1 MVILKSQITG
11 QDQFLPSILLM
22 CGHFQMI
29 YLAVRQFDIPAVSVI
44 FYARCVGD
52 TVCTRKETRLLI
64 DITDGIVC
72 FIAFSLIL
80 GEKSDIAFYS
90 CRIFQFTAID
100 RHFLS
105 QVDDGIRRDAVITE
119 VLFGITDLRI
129 PGILLSP
136 SISEPASVPLTDLP
150 NRVTS
155 PKNIFAEGMGGE
167 AISITCPWHHCRR
180 AVKKGLS
187 RH

>member
-80 GEKSDIAFYS
+80 GEKADIAFHS
-90 CRIFQFTAID
+90 CRIFQFTPID
-100 RHFLS
+100 GHFLS
-105 QVDDGIRRDAVITE
+105 QVDNGIRRDAVITE

-129 PGILLSP
+129 PGILFKSQHQRTCQR
-136 SISEPASVPLTDLP
+136 SVDG
-150 NRVTS
+150 
-155 PKNIFAEGMGGE
+155 FAQ
-167 AISITCPWHHCRR
+167 
-180 AVKKGLS
+180 
-187 RH
+187 